1 MALHSPPLQPH
12 RLRPPTLPASTLA
25 RPQLLQQLGAPA
37 LFTLVSAPLGYGKS
51 TLLAQYAASLSTP
64 WAWLRCASAD
74 NQPAGFLAHLHC
86 ALQLPQAP
94 LGRAD
99 APLLWSDILTFL
111 EHCTQPFTLF
121 LDDLHLLRDKVA
133 CGYVDE
139 LLRYPPPQLRL
150 VAASQGMPVVGLAHL
165 RRDSRLQVLDAHR
178 LALDNREVFALAAAR
193 GAALGRDQGY
203 RLLAASEGWVSGI
216 LLHLGSAGHAPDPVA
231 QYLHEELLG
240 NLPRDLLAFMERTCV
255 VNSFDL
261 PLAAELAGPVNAAAL
276 LQRLQ
281 RQDLFTRHAAGE
293 PLPYSYHPMLRRTLY
308 QRLQQRDEPL
318 LSGLHRI
325 AAKWLL
331 GQRHFAQAVYQ
342 FGRAR
347 EFDQLLAVIE
357 RHSFDLL
364 REGRVRAIVDFLADV
379 PGEVGIDHFTL
390 AITEAST
397 LVATNDIARASACM
411 GQLQR
416 LLQRDA
422 APARRTDRVH
432 QTLAFL
438 RSRVAWLGGNFSHGR
453 RLVDRALLQFP
464 QANAATA
471 VLRFNRASCLFALGH
486 LPAARVDAQQAL
498 DELQALAFEGYTHSV
513 HLLLGQ
519 IELAQGMAHRAQQR
533 FDGLAEVSP
542 AHGRGSF
549 YDLFRCLGLG
559 WVLLQ
564 QNRLAAAGQYLSQA
578 EAIALQF
585 PHCAGLPWVLH
596 AQACLLLAQGEQAL
610 ARERWDEVRRL
621 CTEYTLFAL
630 YRQASACR
638 VRLAVREQEH
648 TFVALWL
655 KEWHACQQRYGDRL
669 QPEESLAYAWVQ
681 RYLGQHL
688 AAKHLAGALME
699 QAVAQD
705 NSQLQ
710 VDTCLLLA
718 TLHEDHGER
727 NTALGVLEQ
736 ALQLAAAKGF
746 GQLLHNEGH
755 ALHEL
760 FIQLLNAN
768 RRRQLEL
775 QQPAP
780 EREQLLF
787 LPLESPAAGLNQ
799 VPGLL
804 EPLTRR
810 EQDVLRRVASG
821 QTNPQIAEGLYISLS
836 TVKTH
841 INNLFRKLDA
851 NDRDGALDAARNLKL
866 VD

>member
-1 MALHSPPLQPH
+1 MALPSPPLQPN
-12 RLRPPTLPASTLA
+12 RLRPPTLPARTLA
-25 RPQLLQQLGAPA
+25 RPQLLQQLGATA

-51 TLLAQYAASLSTP
+51 TLLAQYAASLNTP
-64 WAWLRCASAD
+64 WAWLRCAAAD
-74 NQPAGFLAHLHC
+74 NQPAGFLTQLHG
-86 ALQLPQAP
+86 ALKLPQAP
-94 LGRAD
+94 LSRTD
-99 APLLWSDILTFL
+99 TPLMWSNILTYL
-111 EHCTQPFTLF
+111 EHCSQPFTLF
-121 LDDLHLLRDKVA
+121 LDDLHLVRDKVA

-139 LLRYPPPQLRL
+139 LLRHPPPQLRL

-165 RRDSRLQVLDAHR
+165 RRDNRLQVLDAHM

-193 GAALGRDQGY
+193 GAALGRDEGY

-216 LLHLGSAGHAPDPVA
+216 LLHLGSASHAQDPVA
-231 QYLHEELLG
+231 LYLHEELLC

-261 PLAAELAGPVNAAAL
+261 ALAAELAGPVDAAAL

-281 RQDLFTRHAAGE
+281 RRDLFTRHAAGE

-308 QRLQQRDEPL
+308 QRLQRRDEPL
-318 LSGLHRI
+318 LSDLHRI

-422 APARRTDRVH
+422 APVRRTDRVH

-464 QANAATA
+464 HANAATA

-486 LPAARVDAQQAL
+486 VRAAQVDAQQAL

-519 IELAQGMAHRAQQR
+519 IELAQGMAHLAQQR
-533 FDGLAEVSP
+533 FDGLAQVSP
-542 AHGRGSF
+542 AHGPGSF
-549 YDLFRCLGLG
+549 YDLFRCLGMG
-559 WVLLQ
+559 CVLLQ
-564 QNRLAAAGQYLSQA
+564 QNRLQAAGQYLSQA

-596 AQACLLLAQGEQAL
+596 AQACLLAAQGEQAL

-621 CTEYTLFAL
+621 CTEYKLFAL
-630 YRQASACR
+630 YRQASAWR

-648 TFVALWL
+648 TFVACWL
-655 KEWHACQQRYGDRL
+655 KEWHACQQRYGHLL
-669 QPEESLAYAWVQ
+669 QPEETLAYAWVQ
-681 RYLGQHL
+681 RYLGQHF
-688 AAKHLAGALME
+688 AAKHIAGALME
-699 QAVAQD
+699 QVMAEG

-727 NTALGVLEQ
+727 NAALGVLEQ
-736 ALQLAAAKGF
+736 ALQLARAKGF
-746 GQLLHNEGH
+746 GQLLHGEGH

-760 FIQLLNAN
+760 FSQLLNAN

-787 LPLESPAAGLNQ
+787 LPRESPAAGLNQ

-821 QTNPQIAEGLYISLS
+821 HTNPQIAEGLYISLS

-851 NDRDGALDAARNLKL
+851 NDRDTALQAARTLKL